1 MVTKGHF
8 VFLSFLL
15 DINSSFVYEQRN
27 TIENLERELN
37 ETRNARLASD
47 DSKETIQNAFDNL
60 RNSSIFDKQE
70 SEKRIAL
77 LVSKAS
83 S

>member
-1 MVTKGHF
+1 MA
-8 VFLSFLL
+8 S
-15 DINSSFVYEQRN
+15 QRN
-27 TIENLERELN
+27 TIEKLECELN

-77 LVSKAS
+77 LVSKAFS
-83 S
+83 